1 VAETVESAMSS
12 QTASPDVPV
21 DEPSTAESPAEAGT
35 DPVATGDDLPFEW
48 PELGVGGFL
57 PHLDAATDD

>member
-1 VAETVESAMSS
+1 MSS

-21 DEPSTAESPAEAGT
+21 DEPPTPESPADAGI
-35 DPVATGDDLPFEW
+35 DPTSAGDDLPFES

-57 PHLDAATDD
+57 PHLDTSSDG

>member
-1 VAETVESAMSS
+1 MSS
-12 QTASPDVPV
+12 QTVSPDVPV
-21 DEPSTAESPAEAGT
+21 DEPSTAESPAEVGT

-57 PHLDAATDD
+57 PHLDTSTDG

>member
-21 DEPSTAESPAEAGT
+21 DEPSVLEPTADAEI
-35 DPVATGDDLPFEW
+35 DPTSAGDDLPFES

-57 PHLDAATDD
+57 PHLDAAGDA

>member
-1 VAETVESAMSS
+1 MSS

-21 DEPSTAESPAEAGT
+21 DEPQASESPADAGI
-35 DPVATGDDLPFEW
+35 DPTAAGDDLPFES

-57 PHLDAATDD
+57 PHLDTPSDD